1 MADVTLPLM
10 SALMLQEQINNVA
23 LLFFLVYS
31 FSCPALTS
39 IHATGIGRKLKK
51 RQTSWEQQ
59 RLYNIKNPL
68 MGKATANPYASRV
81 NGHSSSTYSTG
92 DGATSEY
99 VDSLSSFKRNAA
111 AISGSRLGAMNNLR
125 NRQQIPADGASSLNP
140 PRSPRFSDRYRNPA
154 ASANNPVAIVPNDAS
169 DWFDSKEEEGEVVE
183 ESRSVSGY
191 SGRGSARSARSGFS
205 ASSWSSRPKSRNS
218 PATEL

>member
-1 MADVTLPLM
+1 M
-10 SALMLQEQINNVA
+10 
-23 LLFFLVYS
+23 LLFSLPTVGRV
-31 FSCPALTS
+31 AD
-39 IHATGIGRKLKK
+39 IDRKLKK

-68 MGKATANPYASRV
+68 MGKSAANPYASRV

-111 AISGSRLGAMNNLR
+111 AAAAAAVTGSRIGAMNNIR
-125 NRQQIPADGASSLNP
+125 NRQQVPPDGASSLNP
-140 PRSPRFSDRYRNPA
+140 PRSPRFSDRYRNSV
-154 ASANNPVAIVPNDAS
+154 ASANNPVAIAPNDAS
-169 DWFDSKEEEGEVVE
+169 DWFENKEEGEVVE

-191 SGRGSARSARSGFS
+191 SARGSARSARSGFS
-205 ASSWSSRPKSRNS
+205 ASSWSSRPKSRTS

>member
-1 MADVTLPLM
+1 M
-10 SALMLQEQINNVA
+10 
-23 LLFFLVYS
+23 
-31 FSCPALTS
+31 
-39 IHATGIGRKLKK
+39 GRKLKK

-68 MGKATANPYASRV
+68 MGKSVANPYASRV

-111 AISGSRLGAMNNLR
+111 AGAAASRPGAMNHIR
-125 NRQQIPADGASSLNP
+125 NRQQVPPDGASSLNP
-140 PRSPRFSDRYRNPA
+140 PRSPRFSDRYRNSV
-154 ASANNPVAIVPNDAS
+154 ASNNNPVAIVPNDGG
-169 DWFDSKEEEGEVVE
+169 DWFENKEEGEVAE
-183 ESRSVSGY
+183 ESHSVSGY
-191 SGRGSARSARSGFS
+191 SGRGSARSVRSGFS
-205 ASSWSSRPKSRNS
+205 ASSWSSRPKSRTS

>member
-1 MADVTLPLM
+1 MFFFPLF
-10 SALMLQEQINNVA
+10 LCLTPCVA
-23 LLFFLVYS
+23 GHY
-31 FSCPALTS
+31 
-39 IHATGIGRKLKK
+39 RKLKK

-68 MGKATANPYASRV
+68 MGKSVANPYASRV

-111 AISGSRLGAMNNLR
+111 AAATPGSRVGAMNVR
-125 NRQQIPADGASSLNP
+125 NRQQVPPDGTSSLNP
-140 PRSPRFSDRYRNPA
+140 PRSPRFSDRYRNPV
-154 ASANNPVAIVPNDAS
+154 ASPNNPVAIVANDAG
-169 DWFDSKEEEGEVVE
+169 DWFQNKEEGEAVE

-191 SGRGSARSARSGFS
+191 SARGSARSARSGFS
-205 ASSWSSRPKSRNS
+205 ASSCSWSSRPKSRTS